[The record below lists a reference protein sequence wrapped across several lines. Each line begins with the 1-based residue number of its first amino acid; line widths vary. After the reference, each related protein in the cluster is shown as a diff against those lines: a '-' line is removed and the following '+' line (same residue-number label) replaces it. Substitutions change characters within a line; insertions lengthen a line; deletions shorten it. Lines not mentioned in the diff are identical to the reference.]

1 MRWIRL
7 SIVASVLGGLAL
19 YLLNRVAGWWP
30 VFTALSIHVATG
42 TLIFGLERL
51 LPTSLPDGY
60 YRLRRVE
67 RGGTVYRRLG
77 VPAFRRA
84 VLASVFGR
92 SPLVQFGGTRADLVR
107 YLQVTRNAEMGHL
120 LLLVATAPAIVEA
133 FRLEMFRTGAWLVA
147 ITLVWNLYPILL
159 QRYTRGRLERTLAKG
174 RRRDWRPGCDKQAK
188 RARDEDA
195 PDAPCHEQAPDATSS
210 GIDERI
216 SRHSSSG

>member
-120 LLLVATAPAIVEA
+120 LLLHPLSRAGSGRDFQRHRRAHLEALVLRIV
-133 FRLEMFRTGAWLVA
+133 
-147 ITLVWNLYPILL
+147 
-159 QRYTRGRLERTLAKG
+159 
-174 RRRDWRPGCDKQAK
+174 DD
-188 RARDEDA
+188 
-195 PDAPCHEQAPDATSS
+195 
-210 GIDERI
+210 GI
-216 SRHSSSG
+216 GT